1 MIAASSYTPASGSKA
16 EEPEMLNP
24 FVFTSPHYMKIPL
37 YPQNAKQQLHLHPQ
51 SFYFFQKVKIRGR
64 PPREAQSCRFSHSFS
79 PAPEYLG
86 PEWARHRGW
95 GSRRAQGAARPEA
108 ELPAGPRWASEAL
121 LLSLLRPRLASLGL
135 HAAPARAKF
144 LA

>member
-1 MIAASSYTPASGSKA
+1 MGEA
-16 EEPEMLNP
+16 L
-24 FVFTSPHYMKIPL
+24 
-37 YPQNAKQQLHLHPQ
+37 
-51 SFYFFQKVKIRGR
+51 GR
-64 PPREAQSCRFSHSFS
+64 PPGKGATKATATGTGAERGPGDHTPQRQERRVFFKLNYQQTAFPH
-79 PAPEYLG
+79 LG